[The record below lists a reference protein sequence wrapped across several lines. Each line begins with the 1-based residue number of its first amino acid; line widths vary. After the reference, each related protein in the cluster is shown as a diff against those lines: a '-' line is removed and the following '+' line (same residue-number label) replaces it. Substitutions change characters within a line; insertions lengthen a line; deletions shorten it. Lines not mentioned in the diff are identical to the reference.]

1 MRQLL
6 RQATL
11 MTRMTIALTI
21 VSFAFGAA
29 GATSAPPKLQD
40 CTGGASSVTAWVDA
54 AGTVHQSEPVT
65 TGCIPTP

>member
-11 MTRMTIALTI
+11 VTRLTIALTI
-21 VSFAFGAA
+21 ASFAFGAA
-29 GATSAPPKLQD
+29 GATSAQSKMQE

-54 AGTVHQSEPVT
+54 TGTVHQSEPVT
-65 TGCIPTP
+65 TGCIPS